1 MAQTSYSFKTS
12 VGIAGG
18 LYDITPYV
26 IDARRNEEN
35 DGVLGFGKG
44 VVKGTTAGSQVLLP
58 DSDSTA
64 ADFEGI
70 TVNGFTTENNMSG
83 NVLLANGVT
92 VGVISKGRVWAC
104 VKGSLTIGYGDKVYL
119 ITSGDNVGKF
129 SNVATDGILIPGA
142 KFIGIAGS
150 GNTHVIELN
159 GVGNALVQTVGSIP
173 DVDLSTPPTNG
184 QVLKW
189 DNTNKV
195 WAPGNDAT

>member
-1 MAQTSYSFKTS
+1 MAQTSYGFKTP

-18 LYDITPYV
+18 LYDITAYV

-35 DGVLGFGKG
+35 DGVLGFGLG
-44 VVKGTTAGSQVLLP
+44 VVKGTLAGTQVLLP
-58 DSDSTA
+58 DSDSVA

-83 NVLLANGVT
+83 NVLLAEGAT
-92 VGVISKGRVWAC
+92 VGVISKGRIWAC

-119 ITSGDNVGKF
+119 VNSGDNAGKF

-142 KFIGIAGS
+142 KFIGVAGS

-159 GVGNALVQTVGSIP
+159 GVGYAQVQALGDIP
-173 DVDLSTPPTNG
+173 DFDVSTPPTNG
-184 QVLKW
+184 QVPKW
-189 DNTNKV
+189 DNTDKV
-195 WAPGNDAT
+195 WKPGDDAT